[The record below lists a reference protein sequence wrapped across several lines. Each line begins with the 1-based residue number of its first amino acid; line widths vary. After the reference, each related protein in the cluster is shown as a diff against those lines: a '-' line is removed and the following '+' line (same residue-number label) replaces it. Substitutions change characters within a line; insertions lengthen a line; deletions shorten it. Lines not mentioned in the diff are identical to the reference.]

1 MRHILS
7 LVALTVALGATAER
21 ICIDND
27 WRFAFGHTDP
37 ARDYGTGTE
46 YFNYLTKA
54 ASVHNTGPY
63 AMKFNDSTWTGV
75 NLPHDFVV
83 DLPFASD
90 ASHSHG
96 YKTVGYKYPET
107 SVGWYRKV
115 LPIAAEDSVMRLSLV
130 FDGIFRDSRVWFNGF
145 YLGGEPSGY
154 AQQTYDITPY
164 VNWGGDN
171 VIAVRTDATLEEGWF
186 YEGGGIY
193 RHTWLDKK
201 PPRHIAPNSV
211 AVTYVDGPNSAVTVS
226 GRIAN
231 RLYGVGHAD
240 NETCVLN
247 AVLID
252 PSGNKAAEKRIDI
265 TDMPAPGDESE
276 WSLILRPDSI
286 IRWDIDNPALYT
298 IGLTLS
304 DGRSADSETIVTGF
318 RTVEFDPD
326 RGMLLNGRP
335 VKLKGVNLHQD
346 HAGVGAG
353 IPDAV
358 NIYRLKELK
367 KYGVNAYR
375 SSHNPMTPEVLAAC
389 DSLGILVIEENR
401 LLGINGYHTGQLR
414 RMIDR
419 DRNHPSIIL
428 WSVGNEEWG
437 VEWDEKGRR
446 IVSELR
452 DICHRID
459 PTRPMTVATSGG
471 PMPIIPADVA
481 GYNYIMQN
489 PVEKY
494 RGEYPDRCAYGS
506 EETSGCGTRGIYFD
520 DRANGRMASLNRIPD
535 ERDSCLNRI
544 ERGWRFYADRPW
556 LAGLFYW
563 TGFDYRGEPNPLEYP
578 ATGSEFG
585 LLDYCGFPKD
595 EAWYLKSWWTD
606 EPVLHIFPHWN
617 LEGHEGENIDLWV
630 YSNMDEVELIV
641 NGKNLGRKT
650 MPRNGH
656 LSWSAVYRP
665 GKVEARGYKDGR
677 RIMTSKVETTE
688 PAVRA
693 LADYA
698 YSKDG
703 IQIINVTLVDSKGRT
718 VPTACNPVTITYGKS
733 GSDLTS
739 QPTASSPH
747 SNNTSTPTEINRLIG
762 AENDGQ
768 SADSEHG
775 CNIRLLGAGNGDPA
789 FRGIERPTPNSNSN
803 SFTIPAFNGHAQFII
818 YNPHSCPV
826 SIRLSNN

>member
-1 MRHILS
+1 
-7 LVALTVALGATAER
+7 
-21 ICIDND
+21 
-27 WRFAFGHTDP
+27 
-37 ARDYGTGTE
+37 
-46 YFNYLTKA
+46 
-54 ASVHNTGPY
+54 
-63 AMKFNDSTWTGV
+63 MKFNDSTWTEV
-75 NLPHDFVV
+75 DLPHDFVA
-83 DLPFASD
+83 DLPFARE

-115 LPIAAEDSVMRLSLV
+115 LPVAAEDSVMRLSLV

-154 AQQTYDITPY
+154 TQQTYDITPY

-171 VIAVRTDATLEEGWF
+171 VIAVRSDATLEEGWF

-193 RHTWLDKK
+193 RHAWLDRKA
-201 PPRHIAPNSV
+201 PRHIADNSI
-211 AVTYVDGPNSAVTVS
+211 ATSFVDGPNSAVTVS

-231 RLYGVGHAD
+231 RLYGVAPAD
-240 NETCVLN
+240 NETWTLN

-252 PSGNKAAEKRIDI
+252 PQGNKAAEKTIDI
-265 TDMPAPGDESE
+265 TS
-276 WSLILRPDSI
+276 
-286 IRWDIDNPALYT
+286 
-298 IGLTLS
+298 
-304 DGRSADSETIVTGF
+304 
-318 RTVEFDPD
+318 
-326 RGMLLNGRP
+326 
-335 VKLKGVNLHQD
+335 
-346 HAGVGAG
+346 
-353 IPDAV
+353 
-358 NIYRLKELK
+358 
-367 KYGVNAYR
+367 
-375 SSHNPMTPEVLAAC
+375 
-389 DSLGILVIEENR
+389 
-401 LLGINGYHTGQLR
+401 QLR

-419 DRNHPSIIL
+419 DRNHPSVIM

-452 DICHRID
+452 DVCHRLD
-459 PTRPMTVATSGG
+459 PTRLMTVATSGG

-494 RGEYPDRCAYGS
+494 RAEYPARCAYGS
-506 EETSGCGTRGIYFD
+506 EETSGCGTRGVYFD
-520 DRANGRMASLNRIPD
+520 DRENGRMASLNRIPD
-535 ERDSCLNRI
+535 SRDSCLNRI

-606 EPVLHIFPHWN
+606 EPVLHVFPHWN
-617 LEGHEGENIDLWV
+617 LEGHEGETIDLWV

-656 LSWSAVYRP
+656 LSWPAVYRP
-665 GKVEARGYKDGR
+665 GSVEARGYRNGR
-677 RIMTSKVETTE
+677 RVMTRKVETTGQ
-688 PAVRA
+688 AVRA
-693 LADYA
+693 IPDYA
-698 YSKDG
+698 YSKDD
-703 IQIINVTLVDSKGRT
+703 IQIINVSLVDSKGRT
-718 VPTACNPVTITYGKS
+718 VPTACNPVTITYGNH
-733 GSDLTS
+733 G
-739 QPTASSPH
+739 A
-747 SNNTSTPTEINRLIG
+747 TP
-762 AENDGQ
+762 GQ
-768 SADSEHG
+768 DCG
-775 CNIRLLGAGNGDPA
+775 IRLLGAGNGDPA
-789 FRGIERPTPNSNSN
+789 FRDIERPAPGSNPA

-818 YNPHSCPV
+818 HNPHTCPV
-826 SIRLSNN
+826 SITLGDESSTDN

>member
-1 MRHILS
+1 MRHIIPLF
-7 LVALTVALGATAER
+7 ALTVALGATAER

-37 ARDYGTGTE
+37 ARDYGSGTE

-54 ASVHNTGPY
+54 ASVHNIGPY
-63 AMKFNDSTWTGV
+63 AMKFNDSTWTEV
-75 NLPHDFVV
+75 DLPHDFVA
-83 DLPFASD
+83 DLPFARE

-115 LPIAAEDSVMRLSLV
+115 LPVAAEDSVMRLSLV

-154 AQQTYDITPY
+154 TQQTYDITPY

-171 VIAVRTDATLEEGWF
+171 VIAVGSDATLEEGWF

-193 RHTWLDKK
+193 RHAWLDRKA
-201 PPRHIAPNSV
+201 PRHIADNSI
-211 AVTYVDGPNSAVTVS
+211 ATSFVDGPNSAVTVS

-231 RLYGVGHAD
+231 RLYGVDPAD
-240 NETCVLN
+240 NETWTLN

-252 PSGNKAAEKRIDI
+252 PQGNKAAEKTIDI
-265 TDMPAPGDESE
+265 
-276 WSLILRPDSI
+276 
-286 IRWDIDNPALYT
+286 
-298 IGLTLS
+298 
-304 DGRSADSETIVTGF
+304 
-318 RTVEFDPD
+318 
-326 RGMLLNGRP
+326 
-335 VKLKGVNLHQD
+335 
-346 HAGVGAG
+346 
-353 IPDAV
+353 
-358 NIYRLKELK
+358 
-367 KYGVNAYR
+367 
-375 SSHNPMTPEVLAAC
+375 
-389 DSLGILVIEENR
+389 
-401 LLGINGYHTGQLR
+401 TGQLR

-419 DRNHPSIIL
+419 DRNHPSVIM

-452 DICHRID
+452 DVCHRLD
-459 PTRPMTVATSGG
+459 HTRPMTVATSGG

-481 GYNYIMQN
+481 AYNYIMQN

-494 RGEYPDRCAYGS
+494 RAEYPARCAYGS
-506 EETSGCGTRGIYFD
+506 EETSGCGTRGVYFD
-520 DRANGRMASLNRIPD
+520 DRENGRMASLNRIPD
-535 ERDSCLNRI
+535 SRDSCLNRI

-606 EPVLHIFPHWN
+606 EPVLHVFPHWN
-617 LEGHEGENIDLWV
+617 LEGHEGETIDLWV

-656 LSWSAVYRP
+656 LSWPAVYSP
-665 GKVEARGYKDGR
+665 GKVETRGYRNGR
-677 RIMTSKVETTE
+677 RAMTRKVETTGQ
-688 PAVRA
+688 AVRA
-693 LADYA
+693 IPDYA

-703 IQIINVTLVDSKGRT
+703 IQIINVSLVDSKGRT
-718 VPTACNPVTITYGKS
+718 VPTACNPVTITYGNP
-733 GSDLTS
+733 DAA
-739 QPTASSPH
+739 P
-747 SNNTSTPTEINRLIG
+747 
-762 AENDGQ
+762 GQ
-768 SADSEHG
+768 DCG
-775 CNIRLLGAGNGDPA
+775 IRLLGAGNGAPA
-789 FRGIERPTPNSNSN
+789 FRGIERPAPGSNPA

-818 YNPHSCPV
+818 HNPHSCPV
-826 SIRLSNN
+826 SITLSDTTSTDD

>member
-1 MRHILS
+1 MRHIIPLF
-7 LVALTVALGATAER
+7 ALTVALGATAER

-37 ARDYGTGTE
+37 ARDYGSGTE

-54 ASVHNTGPY
+54 ASVHNIGPY
-63 AMKFNDSTWTGV
+63 AMKFNDSTWTEV
-75 NLPHDFVV
+75 DLPHDFVA
-83 DLPFASD
+83 DLPFARE

-96 YKTVGYKYPET
+96 YNTVGYKYPET

-115 LPIAAEDSVMRLSLV
+115 LPVAAEDSVMRLSLV

-154 AQQTYDITPY
+154 TQQTYDITPY

-171 VIAVRTDATLEEGWF
+171 VIAVRSDATLEEGWF

-193 RHTWLDKK
+193 RHAWLDRKA
-201 PPRHIAPNSV
+201 PRHIADNSI
-211 AVTYVDGPNSAVTVS
+211 ATSFVDGPNSAVTVS

-231 RLYGVGHAD
+231 RLYGVAPAD
-240 NETCVLN
+240 NETWTLN
-247 AVLID
+247 VVLID
-252 PSGNKAAEKRIDI
+252 PQGNKAAEKTIDI
-265 TDMPAPGDESE
+265 TS
-276 WSLILRPDSI
+276 
-286 IRWDIDNPALYT
+286 
-298 IGLTLS
+298 
-304 DGRSADSETIVTGF
+304 
-318 RTVEFDPD
+318 
-326 RGMLLNGRP
+326 
-335 VKLKGVNLHQD
+335 
-346 HAGVGAG
+346 
-353 IPDAV
+353 
-358 NIYRLKELK
+358 
-367 KYGVNAYR
+367 
-375 SSHNPMTPEVLAAC
+375 
-389 DSLGILVIEENR
+389 
-401 LLGINGYHTGQLR
+401 QLR

-419 DRNHPSIIL
+419 DRNHPSVIM

-452 DICHRID
+452 DVCHRLD

-494 RGEYPDRCAYGS
+494 RAEYPARCAYGS
-506 EETSGCGTRGIYFD
+506 EETSGCGTRGVYFD
-520 DRANGRMASLNRIPD
+520 DRENGRMASLNRIPD
-535 ERDSCLNRI
+535 SRDSCLNRI

-606 EPVLHIFPHWN
+606 EPVLHVFPHWN
-617 LEGHEGENIDLWV
+617 LEGHEGETIDLWV

-656 LSWSAVYRP
+656 LSWPAVYRP
-665 GKVEARGYKDGR
+665 GSVEARGYRNGR
-677 RIMTSKVETTE
+677 RVMTRKVETTGQ
-688 PAVRA
+688 AVRA
-693 LADYA
+693 IPDYA
-698 YSKDG
+698 YSKDD
-703 IQIINVTLVDSKGRT
+703 IQIINVSLVDSKGRT
-718 VPTACNPVTITYGKS
+718 VPTACNPVTITYGNH
-733 GSDLTS
+733 G
-739 QPTASSPH
+739 A
-747 SNNTSTPTEINRLIG
+747 TP
-762 AENDGQ
+762 GQ
-768 SADSEHG
+768 DCG
-775 CNIRLLGAGNGDPA
+775 IRLLGAGNGDPA
-789 FRGIERPTPNSNSN
+789 FRGIERPAPGSNPA

-818 YNPHSCPV
+818 HNPHSCPV
-826 SIRLSNN
+826 SITLSDTTSTDD

>member
-1 MRHILS
+1 MRHIIPLF
-7 LVALTVALGATAER
+7 ALTVALGATAER

-37 ARDYGTGTE
+37 ARDYGSGTE

-63 AMKFNDSTWTGV
+63 AMKFNDSTWTEV
-75 NLPHDFVV
+75 DLPHDFVA
-83 DLPFASD
+83 DLPFARE

-115 LPIAAEDSVMRLSLV
+115 LPVAAEDSVMRLSLV

-154 AQQTYDITPY
+154 TQQTYDITPY

-171 VIAVRTDATLEEGWF
+171 VIAVRSDATLEEGWF

-193 RHTWLDKK
+193 RHAWLDRKA
-201 PPRHIAPNSV
+201 PRHIADNSI
-211 AVTYVDGPNSAVTVS
+211 ATSFVDGPNSAVTVS

-231 RLYGVGHAD
+231 RLYGVAPAD
-240 NETCVLN
+240 NETWTLN

-252 PSGNKAAEKRIDI
+252 PQGNKAAEKTIDI
-265 TDMPAPGDESE
+265 TS
-276 WSLILRPDSI
+276 
-286 IRWDIDNPALYT
+286 
-298 IGLTLS
+298 
-304 DGRSADSETIVTGF
+304 
-318 RTVEFDPD
+318 
-326 RGMLLNGRP
+326 
-335 VKLKGVNLHQD
+335 
-346 HAGVGAG
+346 
-353 IPDAV
+353 
-358 NIYRLKELK
+358 
-367 KYGVNAYR
+367 
-375 SSHNPMTPEVLAAC
+375 
-389 DSLGILVIEENR
+389 
-401 LLGINGYHTGQLR
+401 QLR

-419 DRNHPSIIL
+419 DRNHPSVIM

-452 DICHRID
+452 DVCHRLD
-459 PTRPMTVATSGG
+459 PTRLMTVATSGG

-494 RGEYPDRCAYGS
+494 RAEYPARCAYGS
-506 EETSGCGTRGIYFD
+506 EETSGCGTRGVYFD
-520 DRANGRMASLNRIPD
+520 DRENGRMASLNRIPD
-535 ERDSCLNRI
+535 SRDSCLNRI

-606 EPVLHIFPHWN
+606 EPVLHVFPHWN
-617 LEGHEGENIDLWV
+617 LEGHEGETIDLWV

-656 LSWSAVYRP
+656 LSWPAVYRP
-665 GKVEARGYKDGR
+665 GSVEARGYRNGR
-677 RIMTSKVETTE
+677 RVMTRKVETTGQ
-688 PAVRA
+688 AVRA
-693 LADYA
+693 IPDYA
-698 YSKDG
+698 YSKDD
-703 IQIINVTLVDSKGRT
+703 IQIINVSLVDSKGRT
-718 VPTACNPVTITYGKS
+718 VPTACNPVTITYGNP
-733 GSDLTS
+733 G
-739 QPTASSPH
+739 A
-747 SNNTSTPTEINRLIG
+747 TP
-762 AENDGQ
+762 GQ
-768 SADSEHG
+768 DCG
-775 CNIRLLGAGNGDPA
+775 IRLLGAGNGDPA
-789 FRGIERPTPNSNSN
+789 FRGIERPAPGSNPA

-818 YNPHSCPV
+818 HNPHTCPV
-826 SIRLSNN
+826 SITLGDESSTDN

>member
-1 MRHILS
+1 MRHIIPLF
-7 LVALTVALGATAER
+7 ALTVALGATAER

-37 ARDYGTGTE
+37 ARDYGSGTE

-54 ASVHNTGPY
+54 ASVHNIGPY
-63 AMKFNDSTWTGV
+63 AMKFNDSTWTEV
-75 NLPHDFVV
+75 DLPHDFVA
-83 DLPFASD
+83 DLPFARE

-115 LPIAAEDSVMRLSLV
+115 LPVAAEDSVMRLSLV

-154 AQQTYDITPY
+154 TQQTYDITPY

-171 VIAVRTDATLEEGWF
+171 VIAVGSDATLEEGWF

-193 RHTWLDKK
+193 RHAWLDRKA
-201 PPRHIAPNSV
+201 PRHIADNSI
-211 AVTYVDGPNSAVTVS
+211 ATSFVDGPNSAVTVS

-231 RLYGVGHAD
+231 RLYGVAPAD
-240 NETCVLN
+240 NETWTLN

-252 PSGNKAAEKRIDI
+252 SQGNKAAEKTIDI
-265 TDMPAPGDESE
+265 TS
-276 WSLILRPDSI
+276 
-286 IRWDIDNPALYT
+286 
-298 IGLTLS
+298 
-304 DGRSADSETIVTGF
+304 
-318 RTVEFDPD
+318 
-326 RGMLLNGRP
+326 
-335 VKLKGVNLHQD
+335 
-346 HAGVGAG
+346 
-353 IPDAV
+353 
-358 NIYRLKELK
+358 
-367 KYGVNAYR
+367 
-375 SSHNPMTPEVLAAC
+375 
-389 DSLGILVIEENR
+389 
-401 LLGINGYHTGQLR
+401 QLR

-419 DRNHPSIIL
+419 DRNHPSVIM

-452 DICHRID
+452 DVCHRLD
-459 PTRPMTVATSGG
+459 PTRLMTVATSGG

-494 RGEYPDRCAYGS
+494 RAEYPARCAYGS
-506 EETSGCGTRGIYFD
+506 EETSGCGTRGVYFD
-520 DRANGRMASLNRIPD
+520 DRENGRMASLNRIPD
-535 ERDSCLNRI
+535 SRDSCLNRI

-606 EPVLHIFPHWN
+606 EPVLHVFPHWN
-617 LEGHEGENIDLWV
+617 LEGHEGETIDLWV

-656 LSWSAVYRP
+656 LSWPAVYRP
-665 GKVEARGYKDGR
+665 GSVEARGYRNGR
-677 RIMTSKVETTE
+677 RVMTRKVETTGQ
-688 PAVRA
+688 AVRA
-693 LADYA
+693 IPDYA

-703 IQIINVTLVDSKGRT
+703 IQIINVSLVDSKGRT
-718 VPTACNPVTITYGKS
+718 VPTACNPVTITYGNP
-733 GSDLTS
+733 G
-739 QPTASSPH
+739 A
-747 SNNTSTPTEINRLIG
+747 TP
-762 AENDGQ
+762 GQ
-768 SADSEHG
+768 DCG
-775 CNIRLLGAGNGDPA
+775 IRLLGAGNGDPA
-789 FRGIERPTPNSNSN
+789 FRGIERPAPGSNPA

-818 YNPHSCPV
+818 HNPHSCPV
-826 SIRLSNN
+826 SITLSDTTSTDD